1 MNSFA
6 DHVTTPLKAA
16 LGRLCALTSL
26 SIMEILYALAAVG
39 AVAYTVWSVIAVVK
53 ARGHRG
59 RRVYSALLGAADGI
73 LTVYV
78 LFCLMWGVNYWT
90 DSFQD
95 RSGITAQ
102 PVAAEDLKNV
112 TAYFAER
119 LSETAD
125 TVPRDENGVYAVP
138 KEQILSESRSVYG
151 GVTELFPF
159 LEFPDTGVKAVRCS
173 RIMSVMGFT
182 GVYFA
187 CVGESNVNVDSPAC
201 LLPSTIAH
209 ELAHQRGV
217 AWEQECNFLGVLASV
232 TSGMPDYIYSGWL
245 LGFIHLGNALYETD
259 PEAYWAIRGTLPA
272 AVETDLRDNSA
283 YWDQFRDNV
292 VEKVS
297 DTVYNAA
304 LKSYGDANGMKSY
317 SMVVELLAAVG
328 AVAYTVWSVIAVVK
342 ARGHRGR
349 RVYSALLGAADGILT
364 VYVLFC
370 LMWGVNYWTDSFQD
384 RSGITAQPVAAE
396 DLKNVTAYFAER
408 LSETADTVPR
418 DENGVYAVPKEQILS
433 ESRSVY
439 GGVTELFPFLEFPD
453 TGVKAVRCS
462 RIMSVMGFTG
472 VYFACVGES
481 NVNVDSPACLLPST
495 IAHELA
501 HQRGVAWEQ
510 ECNFLGVLASVT
522 SGMPDYIYSGWLLGF
537 IHLGNALYETDPE
550 AYWAIR
556 GTLPAAVETDLR
568 DNSAYWDQFRDNVVE
583 KVSDTVYNAALKS
596 YGDAN
601 GMKSY
606 SMVVELLVAYYK
618 DLV

>member
-1 MNSFA
+1 MSFWKKCRKLHIWLAVDLAVLGLYLALRQNRQLMNSFA
-6 DHVTTPLKAA
+6 DHVTTLLKAA

-102 PVAAEDLKNV
+102 PVAAE
-112 TAYFAER
+112 
-119 LSETAD
+119 TAD

-201 LLPSTIAH
+201 LLPYTIAH

-272 AVETDLRDNSA
+272 AVEADLRDNSA

-297 DTVYNAA
+297 DTVY
-304 LKSYGDANGMKSY
+304 D
-317 SMVVELLAAVG
+317 
-328 AVAYTVWSVIAVVK
+328 
-342 ARGHRGR
+342 
-349 RVYSALLGAADGILT
+349 
-364 VYVLFC
+364 
-370 LMWGVNYWTDSFQD
+370 
-384 RSGITAQPVAAE
+384 
-396 DLKNVTAYFAER
+396 
-408 LSETADTVPR
+408 
-418 DENGVYAVPKEQILS
+418 
-433 ESRSVY
+433 
-439 GGVTELFPFLEFPD
+439 
-453 TGVKAVRCS
+453 
-462 RIMSVMGFTG
+462 
-472 VYFACVGES
+472 
-481 NVNVDSPACLLPST
+481 
-495 IAHELA
+495 
-501 HQRGVAWEQ
+501 
-510 ECNFLGVLASVT
+510 
-522 SGMPDYIYSGWLLGF
+522 
-537 IHLGNALYETDPE
+537 
-550 AYWAIR
+550 
-556 GTLPAAVETDLR
+556 
-568 DNSAYWDQFRDNVVE
+568 
-583 KVSDTVYNAALKS
+583 AALKS